1 MLFPFDDSRWNPEDV
16 SISAPLHNWYRK
28 WYRFPMSL
36 NLRLS
41 DDLAAGLRSLAQDTG
56 RSQQALIRE
65 AIEMYLRDYK
75 VQAYPPEIRYAITPA
90 TTTYEAALEE
100 VKAMG
105 YLETLTDKESML
117 ATLQELREDRV

>member
-1 MLFPFDDSRWNPEDV
+1 MG
-16 SISAPLHNWYRK
+16 
-28 WYRFPMSL
+28 L

-75 VQAYPPEIRYAITPA
+75 VQAYSPEVRYMITPA
-90 TTTYEAALEE
+90 TTTYESALQD

-105 YLETLTDKESML
+105 YRETLTDKESML
-117 ATLQELREDRV
+117 ATLQKLREDRV